1 MQKCSSGRDSFDVV
15 VDPDGSKSSYRT
27 SKKASNE
34 AAIRPAQILPDDEA
48 VEPFGFIGVCSISM
62 ELKTNTEMLHWW
74 WNRHSFFQFKIHTF
88 DDSFVVSVTKET
100 GFDSC
105 LTQNVDLP
113 FTKVVL
119 MKITMTQKVIEMLL
133 YVAKFNT
140 YEQNSHLKTAWPE

>member
-1 MQKCSSGRDSFDVV
+1 
-15 VDPDGSKSSYRT
+15 
-27 SKKASNE
+27 
-34 AAIRPAQILPDDEA
+34 
-48 VEPFGFIGVCSISM
+48 M